1 MFKSYIEDYI
11 LRDRSRTALFFV
23 IAAAVFFIDKLTL
36 GPFAPVQLHDVFET
50 DLPRYKPM
58 GELLFKHG
66 LYFWYPNWPG
76 GAPAYAWHHTPFYI
90 LNIAAQIM
98 PLWVLYGAMVIV
110 MMAVAGYGM
119 YRFLCGY
126 LQIDGWVAAVGGLFF
141 ALNMQLSSQFFLYTF
156 SYAFPLYFAWAYD
169 FHKGGGKVLKLII
182 LNLLVALSYP
192 VLTLPYFVILE
203 LLVIVLLQP
212 QGQNARVRMLIRT
225 AFVWFGYIL
234 ICVPVIYGLYKYIPY
249 SHRTYQYEAVAAI
262 GILRTL
268 HNGLSGHL
276 LTTMTLIP
284 LAGAMAI
291 AGKVQRVRRG
301 LIVAGVVV
309 LLYAVF
315 SSGVKMIFRGTLFE
329 KMDLGH
335 INTVFP
341 MAMTMAAFIAID
353 AVIKDRRLLRR
364 YLIGAAFGA
373 GYSVLAVF
381 IFKALETQAVNYFI
395 LNIVSGVV
403 IALMIVTAEGNEELL
418 LPKLANLPFISFIG
432 SYALVGAIFYF
443 SPRAFMKVDA
453 VSVAPVM
460 IITILVLALSCNKFF
475 NVVESGKLTGL
486 LIITL
491 CVILFF
497 QVRFVRFFGEESVPY
512 ISIMPDTSVLKSV
525 KQENSGIPY
534 RVASVDYTSIPNI
547 QSLGFETPDARGP
560 LFNKYYREFFKV
572 VINPQL
578 SAPGF
583 LPYFNSNWYNLFIS
597 NFTSTTFF
605 YPFSFF
611 NIRYIIARGISAQT
625 ASMLDIVYIG
635 NSLKEHHGIIGGI
648 FKLYDKQISV
658 VSFKSAFSRFY
669 LVKDM
674 KTLASD
680 EAVYDMLVQTQGA
693 GLVDTVYFSG
703 THAPSP
709 LPYATDGG
717 QFKDNKITLEYYS
730 PDETVLSL
738 DLATPAFVVASNNYD
753 PHWKAY
759 IDAQET
765 AVFRADIA
773 FQSIA
778 VNNVGYHRV
787 VFRYEDKN
795 QRFTLIFIPIGMFV
809 FNYFIISGGR
819 VFIRP

>member
-1 MFKSYIEDYI
+1 MFKSYVEDYI

-403 IALMIVTAEGNEELL
+403 IALMIVTAEGFT
-418 LPKLANLPFISFIG
+418 LPKLVREP
-432 SYALVGAIFYF
+432 VGLITGLTAIVSVFYF
-443 SPRAFMKVDA
+443 SPRVFMKVDA
-453 VSVAPVM
+453 VSAAPVLCAA
-460 IITILVLALSCNKFF
+460 ILILALTCYKFF
-475 NVVESGKLTGL
+475 NISESWKRTGPL
-486 LIITL
+486 LITL

-512 ISIMPDTSVLKSV
+512 ISIMPQVPILDNLR
-525 KQENSGIPY
+525 NDNADGPF
-534 RVASVDYTSIPNI
+534 RVASIDLKYIPMV
-547 QSLGFETPDARGP
+547 QKSGFETPDGRGP
-560 LFNKYYREFFKV
+560 LFNKYYREF
-572 VINPQL
+572 IGILRAPQL
-578 SAPGF
+578 ENF
-583 LPYFNSNWYNLFIS
+583 VIRHDFNTNWYNLFIS
-597 NFTSTTFF
+597 DGFAGFYL
-605 YPFSFF
+605 YPFAFL
-611 NIRYIIARGISAQT
+611 NNRYFVISVDT
-625 ASMLDIVYIG
+625 SGTNPNDDFKLIYTGTTTDDY
-635 NSLKEHHGIIGGI
+635 KGI
-648 FKLYDKQISV
+648 FKNIAKLYSKPFSII
-658 VSFKSAFSRFY
+658 KCNLAFNRWY
-669 LVKDM
+669 LVK
-674 KTLASD
+674 KTTLLKSDEDVKDAILKSEGEGLINTVYYSKSSLASD
-680 EAVYDMLVQTQGA
+680 APMPQMLNGELSSDDRIA
-693 GLVDTVYFSG
+693 AR
-703 THAPSP
+703 H
-709 LPYATDGG
+709 
-717 QFKDNKITLEYYS
+717 YS
-730 PDETVLSL
+730 PDEIRLDIETTSPAALVL
-738 DLATPAFVVASNNYD
+738 SNNYD

-759 IDAQET
+759 IDGKAT
-765 AVFRADIA
+765 PVLRANLA
-773 FQSIA
+773 FQSIQINSA
-778 VNNVGYHRV
+778 GGHSV
-787 VFRYEDKN
+787 VLKYEDSV
-795 QRFTLIFIPIGMFV
+795 QRLTLLFIPVGMVV
-809 FNYFIISGGR
+809 FNYFLIAWRRRS
-819 VFIRP
+819 V